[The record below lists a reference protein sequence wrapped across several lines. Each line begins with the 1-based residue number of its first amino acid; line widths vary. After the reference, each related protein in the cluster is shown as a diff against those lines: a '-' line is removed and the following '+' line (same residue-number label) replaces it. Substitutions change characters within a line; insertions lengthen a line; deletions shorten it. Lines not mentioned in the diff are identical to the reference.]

1 MKRKTMK
8 KIKRSHLLPALAI
21 LAIFPLLM
29 MFSACNSSTSPKTG
43 TLTGRVEL
51 VNDTGNPEL
60 DPVDFSGVRI
70 AIYELTTLDTTI
82 TRINRE
88 YPHIG
93 VMIGQ
98 ETEFDHRDSMPIYKT
113 ITASDG
119 SFSQGSVALGRYNV
133 VISKEN
139 WGIRYF
145 HNIQITPGT
154 NDLNNLISMAN
165 IEPRTTTDIKLYPE
179 VVLSSFIQGDFG
191 FDSYKTYVIED
202 DLTINGDV
210 VFNEGT
216 RIEINAMKSMM
227 INGTL
232 NAELSSSGSYS
243 IVTSAY
249 NSQGEATQSGGIV
262 VNGNVILE
270 NCVIEYSLNGI
281 KMNGAQSI
289 VRNCVIRKSSGGMAF
304 ENNERVEIS
313 NSIASVIRD
322 AIPSI
327 YTSSGG
333 FYALRCDEVSI
344 DNVVLHSNTAGIKM
358 KDYCEAQVRNS
369 YFVLNSYGVE
379 SYASLTTIENNVL
392 EKNGKYDVRV
402 CGGEFDPVIQRN
414 YLLSDKGICI
424 GLDMNFNYY
433 DCTPIIHDN
442 NFRDNE
448 VAMHIIG
455 FNRFDVDASMNYFY
469 TSDAD
474 LIKTLII
481 DRDDFV
487 YHGHP
492 NMVLDSTGKINY
504 TPFRS
509 FPVLGAG
516 IE

>member
-1 MKRKTMK
+1 
-8 KIKRSHLLPALAI
+8 LLPA
-21 LAIFPLLM
+21 
-29 MFSACNSSTSPKTG
+29 CDSSTSPKTG
-43 TLTGRVEL
+43 TFTGRVVL
-51 VNDTGNPEL
+51 VNDTVNPDL
-60 DPVDFSGVRI
+60 DPADYSGVTI
-70 AIYELTTLDTTI
+70 ALYELAELDTTI
-82 TRINRE
+82 TRINGY

-304 ENNERVEIS
+304 ENNERVDIS

-344 DNVVLHSNTAGIKM
+344 DNVVLHSNTAGVKI
-358 KDYCEAQVRNS
+358 KDYCDAQVRNS
-369 YFVLNSYGVE
+369 FFVLNNYGVE

-469 TSDAD
+469 TSDAEM
-474 LIKTLII
+474 IKTLII

>member
-21 LAIFPLLM
+21 LAFYSLFM
-29 MFSACNSSTSPKTG
+29 VVSACDSSTSPKTG

-119 SFSQGSVALGRYNV
+119 SFSQGSVTIGRYNV

-145 HNIQITPGT
+145 HDIPIESGANELNSILNKVNAGT
-154 NDLNNLISMAN
+154 SVKESI
-165 IEPRTTTDIKLYPE
+165 ILYPKIA
-179 VVLSSFIQGDFG
+179 LSGSIQSNYEFE
-191 FDSYKTYVIED
+191 SNKTYLIDDDMIVI
-202 DLTINGDV
+202 GDAV
-210 VFNEGT
+210 LCEGT
-216 RIEINAMKSMM
+216 RIEINYMKNMI
-227 INGTL
+227 INGS
-232 NAELSSSGSYS
+232 LSADCSSMGTYS
-243 IVTSAY
+243 LVTSA
-249 NSQGEATQSGGIV
+249 SDSLDEIAQFGGIV
-262 VNGNVILE
+262 VNGNTTLVNCIIE
-270 NCVIEYSLNGI
+270 NSLGGI
-281 KMNGAQSI
+281 KMNGSEST
-289 VRNCVIRKSSGGMAF
+289 VSNCVIRKSSGGMAF
-304 ENNERVEIS
+304 ENNERVDIS

-344 DNVVLHSNTAGIKM
+344 DNVVLHSNTAGVKI
-358 KDYCEAQVRNS
+358 KDYCDAQVRNS
-369 YFVLNSYGVE
+369 FFVLNNYGVE

-469 TSDAD
+469 TSDAEM
-474 LIKTLII
+474 IKTLII

>member
-1 MKRKTMK
+1 
-8 KIKRSHLLPALAI
+8 
-21 LAIFPLLM
+21 
-29 MFSACNSSTSPKTG
+29 
-43 TLTGRVEL
+43 
-51 VNDTGNPEL
+51 
-60 DPVDFSGVRI
+60 
-70 AIYELTTLDTTI
+70 
-82 TRINRE
+82 
-88 YPHIG
+88 
-93 VMIGQ
+93 
-98 ETEFDHRDSMPIYKT
+98 
-113 ITASDG
+113 
-119 SFSQGSVALGRYNV
+119 
-133 VISKEN
+133 
-139 WGIRYF
+139 
-145 HNIQITPGT
+145 
-154 NDLNNLISMAN
+154 MAN

-304 ENNERVEIS
+304 ENNERVDIS

-344 DNVVLHSNTAGIKM
+344 DNVVLHSNTAGVKI
-358 KDYCEAQVRNS
+358 KDYCDAQVRNS
-369 YFVLNSYGVE
+369 FFVLNNYGVE

-469 TSDAD
+469 TSDGD

>member
-21 LAIFPLLM
+21 LAISPLLM

-98 ETEFDHRDSMPIYKT
+98 DTEFDHRDSMPIYKT

-243 IVTSAY
+243 LVTSAY

-304 ENNERVEIS
+304 ENNERVDIS

-344 DNVVLHSNTAGIKM
+344 DNVVLHSNTAGVKI
-358 KDYCEAQVRNS
+358 KDYCDAQVRNS
-369 YFVLNSYGVE
+369 FFVLNNYGVE

-469 TSDAD
+469 TSDAEM
-474 LIKTLII
+474 IKTLII

>member
-1 MKRKTMK
+1 MERKTLK

-304 ENNERVEIS
+304 ENNERVDIS

-344 DNVVLHSNTAGIKM
+344 DNVVLHSNTAGVKI
-358 KDYCEAQVRNS
+358 KDYCDAQVRNS
-369 YFVLNSYGVE
+369 FFVLNNYGVE

-469 TSDAD
+469 TSDGD

>member
-8 KIKRSHLLPALAI
+8 KIRLSHLLPALAI

-304 ENNERVEIS
+304 ENNERVDIS

-344 DNVVLHSNTAGIKM
+344 DNVVLHSNTAGVKI
-358 KDYCEAQVRNS
+358 KDYCDAQVRNS
-369 YFVLNSYGVE
+369 FFVLNNYGVE

-487 YHGHP
+487 YHGHS
-492 NMVLDSTGKINY
+492 NMVFDSTGYVKY
-504 TPFRS
+504 TPFRYLPS
-509 FPVLGAG
+509 IGAG